1 MDYRPRSEES
11 RMLRTSRS
19 TQLAIIAAIGLA
31 AISVAAQ
38 TPQGTPQYGPRWAT
52 PTPRLPLFFRESW
65 RQPGALDA
73 STDFDA
79 AFPITREAVTNPDLE
94 LKIFDPNAKL
104 IPEYRKTPP
113 PGSLPRD
120 WIGSSCVI
128 LSGYNQNPPPERVV
142 HGEPSDPP
150 NLWTGV
156 CGPIAVTLRHRTS
169 NVDLSGFA
177 RMRWVTRVSG
187 FHVVRPVVRLANGT
201 YLVGNHET
209 GADRAGAG
217 AGASTDFLESEL
229 SFATVRWLRLDT
241 ARVVTRGTWVESPD
255 LTQVEEVG
263 FADIVPGTGH
273 GWGGFVNVGR
283 IEVYGKPVPRTTGD
297 SR

>member
-1 MDYRPRSEES
+1 MPR
-11 RMLRTSRS
+11 TVW
-19 TQLAIIAAIGLA
+19 TTHFAVAAAIGLA
-31 AISVAAQ
+31 AASVAAQ
-38 TPQGTPQYGPRWAT
+38 PPQGGRQGGAPRWAT
-52 PTPRLPLFFRESW
+52 PTPRLPLFFREAW

-73 STDFDA
+73 TTDFDA
-79 AFPITREAVTNPDLE
+79 AFPVTPAAVTNPDLE
-94 LKIFDPNAKL
+94 LKVYDPNAKL

-113 PGSLPRD
+113 PGSIPRD
-120 WIGSSCVI
+120 WIGTSCVV

-187 FHVVRPVVRLANGT
+187 FHVVRPVLKLANGT
-201 YLVGNHET
+201 FLVGDHAT
-209 GADRAGAG
+209 GGDRPGAG
-217 AGASTDFLESEL
+217 AGASIDFLESEL
-229 SFATVRWLRLDT
+229 SFATVHWLRLDPT
-241 ARVVTRGTWVESPD
+241 RVVTRGTWVDSPD

-263 FADIVPGTGH
+263 FADIIPGTGH

-283 IEVYGKPVPRTTGD
+283 IEVFGKPVPRRPSPVAPTD
-297 SR
+297 SRP